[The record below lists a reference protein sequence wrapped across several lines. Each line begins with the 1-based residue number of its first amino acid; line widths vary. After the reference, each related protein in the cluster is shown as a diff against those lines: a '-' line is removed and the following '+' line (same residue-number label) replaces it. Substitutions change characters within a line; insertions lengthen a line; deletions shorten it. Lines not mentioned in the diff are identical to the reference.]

1 MATVVNRNNA
11 DITDAP
17 AGVFG
22 YFRATGSSEVCA
34 GQFVEIT
41 MNFGTGSVDIE
52 KQMPSG
58 EWTKIETGIA
68 ADYGNVFSSP
78 VRAALRLTCTSYTN
92 PIEYAM
98 KPGLRNA

>member
-1 MATVVNRNNA
+1 MATVA
-11 DITDAP
+11 DKNLAGTTDP
-17 AGVFG
+17 IAGVFG
-22 YFRATGSSEVCA
+22 YFRATGSSEQVA

-41 MNFGTGSVDIE
+41 MNFGEGSVDIE

-58 EWTKIETGIA
+58 QWTKIEA
-68 ADYGNVFSSP
+68 AIVEDYGNVFSSP
-78 VRAALRLTCTSYTN
+78 VRAVLRLTCTSYVS